1 MSARRVGLRNR
12 FRYGIGVTAAARHM
26 NVSAGPDTVA
36 TCEPPPAPM
45 KRIRH
50 EAIPSP
56 SHKCYRVIRCF
67 VLGDVA
73 GIEDIGTFKDATS
86 ALLLINREEG
96 RAQALDLNG
105 RVIGDNLRPMEK
117 R

>member
-1 MSARRVGLRNR
+1 MSRRRP
-12 FRYGIGVTAAARHM
+12 GI
-26 NVSAGPDTVA
+26 SAGRSSLSWAAKNLGEKQSLAAVATVA
-36 TCEPPPAPM
+36 PLPAPI

-56 SHKCYRVIRCF
+56 SHKCYRVIRRF
-67 VLGDVA
+67 VLDDVA

-105 RVIGDNLRPMEK
+105 KVIGDNLRPMEK